1 MGRLTLIKYI
11 KPQSIIEIRKMYYFI
26 VFLNFFIHILLFYP
40 VIFATVK
47 IINNPK
53 Q

>member
-1 MGRLTLIKYI
+1 
-11 KPQSIIEIRKMYYFI
+11 MYYFI

-40 VIFATVK
+40 IIFAIVK

-53 Q
+53 

>member
-1 MGRLTLIKYI
+1 M
-11 KPQSIIEIRKMYYFI
+11 PQSITEVCKMYYFI

-40 VIFATVK
+40 VIFAIVK

-53 Q
+53 